1 MARQDNFI
9 TDNME
14 RIEMFRSLQLRL
26 ATSAHCLLGFGWTG
40 RELWRHLTA
49 ATQAQLACW
58 NTQTAWQYPGE
69 TLGKEEGTPWWRG
82 SDPGLACK
90 YFPIQSHL
98 VLRPRF
104 LHASFLAFSLLHGH
118 FHIHLVKLFRAY
130 FMETQEDQLGGRGLA
145 GPLSLICP
153 TRPPSFHQREQPI
166 SIFSSLGILFS

>member
-49 ATQAQLACW
+49 AAQAQLACW

-69 TLGKEEGTPWWRG
+69 TN
-82 SDPGLACK
+82 
-90 YFPIQSHL
+90 Q
-98 VLRPRF
+98 
-104 LHASFLAFSLLHGH
+104 SFLSFVRFQPEQFTVIPVFQHSFESFRDIMLMV
-118 FHIHLVKLFRAY
+118 ITMMVTRKTMMTMMTQKL
-130 FMETQEDQLGGRGLA
+130 
-145 GPLSLICP
+145 
-153 TRPPSFHQREQPI
+153 
-166 SIFSSLGILFS
+166 